1 MSKFKW
7 FSGLVVAAGVAA
19 GAAGAAQASTVYL
32 VSSTNVVHCGTA
44 PHGLWTGQQN
54 FSNGGSCGNY
64 YDISPGTTL
73 VINDDDADPLNW
85 SGTLDGF
92 AVNPQCLQAE
102 IHLTL
107 SDFAE
112 TAKYKT
118 ENGVVYDQNTD
129 TPDIDF
135 FQNVVGTIEIDNV
148 TYTVDP
154 ADPVPG
160 GYSFQWGQGANA
172 KDASEFGGSVW
183 LNILDPNGQRLSGHW
198 DLNLTFEAV
207 TTTND
212 VPEPGSLA
220 VFGLGLIGLHF
231 ARRRRSRK

>member
-1 MSKFKW
+1 LALSKFKW

-19 GAAGAAQASTVYL
+19 GAAGAAQASTVCL
-32 VSSTNVVHCGTA
+32 VSSTNVEHCGTA

-92 AVNPQCLQAE
+92 AVNPKGLQAE

-135 FQNVVGTIEIDNV
+135 FQNVVGTIEIV
-148 TYTVDP
+148 TSPTPSIPPTRFPEDIRSSGVRAPRPSMP
-154 ADPVPG
+154 ANL
-160 GYSFQWGQGANA
+160 AA
-172 KDASEFGGSVW
+172 
-183 LNILDPNGQRLSGHW
+183 RSG
-198 DLNLTFEAV
+198 
-207 TTTND
+207 
-212 VPEPGSLA
+212 
-220 VFGLGLIGLHF
+220 
-231 ARRRRSRK
+231 

>member
-7 FSGLVVAAGVAA
+7 FSGVVVAAGVLA
-19 GAAGAAQASTVYL
+19 GAAGAVQASTVYL
-32 VSSTNVVHCGTA
+32 VSSTSVVNCGNA

-54 FSNGGSCGNY
+54 FSNGSCANY
-64 YDISPGTTL
+64 YDISPGMTL
-73 VINDDDADPLNW
+73 VINDDDPDPLNW

-92 AVNPQCLQAE
+92 AINPQGLQAE
-102 IHLTL
+102 VHLTL

-118 ENGVVYDQNTD
+118 EGGVVYDQNTD

-154 ADPVPG
+154 VDPVPG
-160 GYSFQWGQGANA
+160 GFSFQWGQGANA
-172 KDASEFGGSVW
+172 KDASEFGASVW
-183 LNILDPNGQRLSGHW
+183 LNMLDANGQPLSGHW
-198 DLNLTFEAV
+198 DLNLALEGV
-207 TTTND
+207 TTTTD
-212 VPEPGSLA
+212 VPEPAGLA
-220 VFGLGLIGLHF
+220 LFGLGLAGLQIV
-231 ARRRRSRK
+231 RRQQRRA